1 MSALSSPATAPSRPP
16 QRPRPAAAPGRPR
29 RRRIGAG
36 FVALLL
42 IAGGVAAYRAI
53 TRTRQAESP
62 LAAIRT
68 AKVFSGPLEVT
79 LRMSGQTSARNFA
92 NVTAPLLRGP
102 EMRGSLVLMRLAKP
116 GAMVHKGDLIAQL
129 DAQSLEDHIDDLK
142 DTVQQAANDV
152 WKREAEQK
160 VEWEDMQQTL
170 RVAKSE
176 LDKAKL
182 DYSAGE
188 VKTEIERELLKLA
201 MDEAQ
206 ARYNEQLKDV
216 ALRKASQESELKIL
230 KLTLER
236 HSRHLARHTRDLEKF
251 TMYATMDGL
260 AVMANIFRGGEMAQ
274 VQLGDQVWPGQQ
286 IMKIVDTRS
295 MQVEGSVS
303 QSDSSGLRLGQRVR
317 IGLDAFPNKTLT
329 GRIYSIGALA
339 VGGWRQNYYIRN
351 VPVRV
356 AIEGSDPTLIPDL
369 SAHADIILETVPDQL
384 QIPIAAVKEENG
396 RAAVLVK
403 SATGWE
409 RRLVTLGKRNNVYVA
424 VASGLA
430 AGEEVRLN

>member
-1 MSALSSPATAPSRPP
+1 VAVPSRPRRG
-16 QRPRPAAAPGRPR
+16 RPWVAAA
-29 RRRIGAG
+29 
-36 FVALLL
+36 VAFIL
-42 IAGGVAAYRAI
+42 IAGGIAAYRALSKA
-53 TRTRQAESP
+53 RQQASP
-62 LAAIRT
+62 SAAIRT
-68 AKVFSGPLEVT
+68 AKVFSGPLEIT

-102 EMRGSLVLMRLAKP
+102 EMRGSLVLMKLAKP

-152 WKREAEQK
+152 QKREAEQK

-188 VKTEIERELLKLA
+188 VKTDIERELLKLS

-216 ALRKASQESELKIL
+216 AFRKASQESELKIL

-236 HSRHLARHTRDLEKF
+236 HSRHMARHTRDLEKF
-251 TMYATMDGL
+251 TMYASMDGL

-303 QSDSSGLRLGQRVR
+303 QSDSSELRLGQRVR
-317 IGLDAFPNKTLT
+317 IGLDAFPNKALT
-329 GRIYSIGALA
+329 GRIYSLGALA

-356 AIEGSDPTLIPDL
+356 AIEGSDPMLIPDL
-369 SAHADIILETVPDQL
+369 SAHGDIILETLPDQL
-384 QIPIAAVKEENG
+384 QVPIAAVDEQGGKATV
-396 RAAVLVK
+396 RVK
-403 SATGWE
+403 TATGWE
-409 RRLVTLGKRNNVYVA
+409 TRPVTLGKRNNAYVA
-424 VASGLA
+424 VTSGLQ
-430 AGEEVRLN
+430 AGEEVRVN